1 MDPGFDLEKA
11 KMLIEESGVPEA
23 ERKVSIAYIGTS
35 EEYKNSAL
43 LFQENARQVGVE
55 VELLPGEWGVIWAN
69 AKNLETAPNMQSMT
83 WWPTY
88 ATPNDWM
95 VGLFRTE
102 EKALF
107 NLSHYSNAE
116 YDKLLNEGIEL
127 EGSDRAQAIENY
139 AKAQDI
145 LMDDAVAIFYADIK
159 QRVARAADIK
169 GLEANPAY
177 AAVFFHRISR

>member
-1 MDPGFDLEKA
+1 MISPGRKKL
-11 KMLIEESGVPEA
+11 LEESGVA
-23 ERKVSIAYIGTS
+23 KSDWKVSIAYIGTS
-35 EEYKNSAL
+35 EAYKNSAL
-43 LFQENARQVGVE
+43 LFQANASEVGVE
-55 VELLPGEWGVIWAN
+55 VELLPGEWGVIWDN
-69 AKNLETAPNMQSMT
+69 AKNLATAPNMQSMT

-116 YDKLLNEGIEL
+116 YDRLLDEGIEL
-127 EGSDRAQAIENY
+127 EGSDRAKAIENY
-139 AKAQDI
+139 AKAQQI

-159 QRVARAADIK
+159 TRIARASDIQ